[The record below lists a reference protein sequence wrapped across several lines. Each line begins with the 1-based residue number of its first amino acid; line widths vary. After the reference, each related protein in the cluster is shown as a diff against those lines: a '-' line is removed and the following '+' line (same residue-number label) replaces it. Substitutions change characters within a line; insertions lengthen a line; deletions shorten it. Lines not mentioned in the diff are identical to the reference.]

1 MLIPNESENKKIKF
15 KTAVLGRLRRHTGKA
30 TKIIF
35 RKQTGTNIPK
45 RQLAIHSCKTPENTK
60 TANFA
65 ITEFPIKI

>member
-1 MLIPNESENKKIKF
+1 MLIPSEIENKNITF

-35 RKQTGTNIPK
+35 RKQIGTNIPK
-45 RQLAIHSCKTPENTK
+45 RQLAIHSCKAPENTK

-65 ITEFPIKI
+65 TTEFPMKI